1 MITSISDMI
10 RKLASLIERDNTPE
24 NTAIGDHSML
34 DEYSG
39 EQSTAKPKQVIKPKQ
54 VDIEETIPTA
64 PSQQR
69 RPREQPGHK
78 NKWNEDTKTGLMNE
92 YMTEYRADGRDK
104 EVDGPKSTYKK
115 KLKV

>member
-34 DEYSG
+34 NESSS
-39 EQSTAKPKQVIKPKQ
+39 EQPTTKQAIKPKQ
-54 VDIEETIPTA
+54 LGIEKITPTA
-64 PSQQR
+64 PSKQR
-69 RPREQPGHK
+69 RPRKQPGHM

-92 YMTEYRADGRDK
+92 YITEYRADGRDK